1 MGYFGRQLARLCKNL
16 VLRLRHLYRVP
27 RTVTMV
33 ANRPV
38 LFFPGRKMS
47 HILREA
53 KVNFF
58 DAMLHQFN
66 IKFHPETLKLRP
78 MCMGREH

>member
-1 MGYFGRQLARLCKNL
+1 
-16 VLRLRHLYRVP
+16 
-27 RTVTMV
+27 MV